1 MRQWLRS
8 RLVRGAGRPLRLG
21 LAILLLAAQP
31 GLAQTAPGQ
40 VLTPDQEAAVR
51 ALVLQ
56 TIRDNPA
63 VVGEALQTLQA
74 QAQDAADAKAKDAL
88 KTQQANLMADP
99 NAPVIG
105 NPDGDVTVVEFFDY
119 NCPYCKKVTPE
130 VQALIDKDPKVRVV
144 LREWPILGPDSEY
157 AARAALAVRA
167 QGKFAAFH
175 AAMMGQQRANEATVR
190 RVAAD
195 LGIDMTRLAADMDA
209 PEVAAHLDLSNKLA
223 AELGISGTPGFV
235 IGDTIIPGFVPYQD
249 LELAVA
255 SVRAKSESTQQTGS
269 GNE

>member
-1 MRQWLRS
+1 MREWLRS
-8 RLVRGAGRPLRLG
+8 RLARGTLRPLRLG
-21 LAILLLAAQP
+21 LTLLLLAAQP

-40 VLTPDQEAAVR
+40 ALTPEQEAAVR

-74 QAQDAADAKAKDAL
+74 QAQDAADAKARDAL
-88 KTQQANLMADP
+88 NAQQANLMADP

-119 NCPYCKKVTPE
+119 NCPYCKKVEPE

-144 LREWPILGPDSEY
+144 LRERPILGPDSEY

>member
-8 RLVRGAGRPLRLG
+8 RLVRGAGRPLRPG
-21 LAILLLAAQP
+21 LVILLLAAQP
-31 GLAQTAPGQ
+31 GLAQTAPGP
-40 VLTPDQEAAVR
+40 VLTPEQQAAVR

-63 VVGEALQTLQA
+63 VIGEVLQTLQA
-74 QAQDAADAKAKDAL
+74 QAQDAADAKARDAL
-88 KTQQANLMADP
+88 NAQQSNLFADP

-144 LREWPILGPDSEY
+144 LREWPILGPDSQY

-167 QGKFAAFH
+167 QGKLAAFH

-190 RVAAD
+190 RVAAG
-195 LGIDMTRLAADMDA
+195 LGIDMTRLAADMGA

-255 SVRAKSESTQQTGS
+255 SVRAKLESTPQAGT

>member
-1 MRQWLRS
+1 MREWLRS
-8 RLVRGAGRPLRLG
+8 RLARRALRPMRVG
-21 LAILLLAAQP
+21 LSILLLAAQP
-31 GLAQTAPGQ
+31 GLAQTVPAQ
-40 VLTPDQEAAVR
+40 VLTPEQVAAVR

-74 QAQDAADAKAKDAL
+74 QAQDVADTKAKEAL
-88 KTQQANLMADP
+88 KAQEANLFADP

-105 NPDGDVTVVEFFDY
+105 NPAGDVTVVEFYDY
-119 NCPYCKKVTPE
+119 NCPYCKKVAPE
-130 VQALIDKDPKVRVV
+130 VAALIDKDPKVRVV
-144 LREWPILGPDSEY
+144 LREWPILGPDSQY
-157 AARAALAVRA
+157 AARAALAVRS
-167 QGKFAAFH
+167 QGKFAEFH

-190 RVAAD
+190 RVATELGLD
-195 LGIDMTRLAADMDA
+195 LDRLSADMADA
-209 PEVAAHLDLSNKLA
+209 SVAAHLDLSNKLA
-223 AELGISGTPGFV
+223 ASLGINGTPGFV

-255 SVRAKSESTQQTGS
+255 SVRAKLESTQQVGT